1 MSREPTR
8 GQPTATDAEQHRDE
22 SNDTGSAVSRRRL
35 LCAGAGLAVPA
46 AARTPDESRPRSSAS
61 TTADVAGETDWQ
73 SSVPAPVGTGP
84 TVADGV
90 VILGTVSGT
99 VRAVDAESGQSVWT
113 HDTELPVRA
122 TPTAADGVAY
132 LGTGDPR
139 DDNDRGAVVALRTT
153 TGTAQWSRQLDGPVT
168 SAVARDDETVYAG
181 TTAGTLHALAADTGV
196 TRWRVDLDETVT
208 GAPVV
213 TDGRLYVVD
222 RSGVSA
228 LVPSDG
234 ERLWRVS
241 LGDRVRP
248 VNHDDAGSVTVA
260 DDTLYVVDGDGGV
273 IAVDAATGERR
284 WRTALSAAATTPT
297 VADGR
302 LFVPVTGDGGQHTV
316 ALDAE
321 TGDVAWRGPDGDRS
335 LDSPTV
341 AGGVVYAGRPTGL
354 TALDSQT
361 GERRWRTDWRASTP
375 VVVDGT
381 VYVIEHL
388 FDAETDRLRAVH
400 TGHDASSCDSR
411 VRLATGPGH
420 DTPVGPTARATV
432 DPTRPAV
439 GEPTT
444 FDATPSTGGAGLR
457 EYEWSFDDGTDVTGV
472 TTTHSFERPGTHS
485 VRLSVTDVDGDTDT
499 VVESVDSGVRWTR
512 RLSPPVSSAATVAD
526 GTVYVGGATETGGGV
541 VAVDADSGQT
551 VWRRPLDGFV
561 AGGPTVVADTLYA
574 AVGGETGEL
583 VALDTETGTP
593 RWRLSTGSIRSAPT
607 VVDGVVYAGSYDH
620 TLYAVDA
627 ATGDVVW
634 TVTPEGYGLTAPTV
648 VDGTVYVGS
657 GRPGRLLAVDAADG
671 TVEWATR
678 TAGWVR
684 SAPTVVDGVVYAG
697 DDGGKLSAV
706 ATDTGVPVW
715 QYDADDTVATAVT
728 VADDTVY
735 VGSDDGRLH
744 AVADENGTPVWRHQ
758 TGAPVSAA
766 PTVAADRVYVGTNE
780 SLHVVDAAA
789 GTTVWELQTD
799 APVHAAPTVADG
811 TVYTADEQGELYA
824 LAATH
829 DGSSRGSRARRR
841 TLGHVV
847 SPSGTTSTA
856 STPTA
861 DRASETPTE
870 SGQTPTGSAEPST
883 GSGETTTR
891 LPGVGVAT
899 GVAALVGG
907 VAYRLRRSN

>member
-8 GQPTATDAEQHRDE
+8 GQSTATGADQHRDE
-22 SNDTGSAVSRRRL
+22 STDTRLPVSRRCL
-35 LCAGAGLAVPA
+35 LCAGAGVAAGVTVPA
-46 AARTPDESRPRSSAS
+46 ATRTSAENRPRSSVS
-61 TTADVAGETDWQ
+61 TTADVAGETEWQ
-73 SSVPAPVGTGP
+73 SSVPASVGTGP
-84 TVADGV
+84 TVADGL

-99 VRAVDAESGQSVWT
+99 VHAVDAESGQRAWT

-132 LGTGDPR
+132 VGTGDPS
-139 DDNDRGAVVALRTT
+139 DDNDRGAVVALQTT
-153 TGTAQWSRQLDGPVT
+153 TGTARWSRQLDGPVA
-168 SAVARDDETVYAG
+168 SAVACDGETVYVG
-181 TTAGTLHALAADTGV
+181 TAAGTLNALAADTGV
-196 TRWRVDLDETVT
+196 TRWRVDVDETVT
-208 GAPVV
+208 GTPVV

-228 LVPSDG
+228 LAPGDG

-241 LGDRVRP
+241 LDDRFRP

-260 DDTLYVVDGDGGV
+260 DDTLYVVDGDGRV
-273 IAVDAATGERR
+273 IAVDATTGERR

-297 VADGR
+297 VANGR
-302 LFVPVTGDGGQHTV
+302 LLVPVTEDGRQHTV

-321 TGDVAWRGPDGDRS
+321 TGDVVWRGPDGDRS

-354 TALDSQT
+354 TALDGQT
-361 GERRWRTDWRASTP
+361 GEKRWQTDWWADTP

-381 VYVIEHL
+381 AYVIEHS
-388 FDAETDRLRAVH
+388 FDAEADRLRAVD

-420 DTPVGPTARATV
+420 DTPTGPTAGVTL

-439 GEPTT
+439 GEPTR

-457 EYEWSFDDGTDVTGV
+457 GYEWSFDDGTNTTGV

-485 VRLSVTDVDGDTDT
+485 VRLSVTDADGDTDT
-499 VVESVDSGVRWTR
+499 VVESVDSGVRWAR
-512 RLSPPVSSAATVAD
+512 RLSLPVSSAPTVAD

-551 VWRRPLDGFV
+551 VWHHPLDGYV
-561 AGGPTVVADTLYA
+561 AGAPTVAADTLYA
-574 AVGGETGEL
+574 AVGGETGKL
-583 VALDTETGTP
+583 VALDTDTGTP
-593 RWRLSTGSIRSAPT
+593 RWRLSTGLMRSAPT

-634 TVTPEGYGLTAPTV
+634 TITLEGYGLTAPTV
-648 VDGTVYVGS
+648 VDDIVYVGS

-697 DDGGKLSAV
+697 DDGGRLSAV
-706 ATDTGVPVW
+706 TADTGVPVW
-715 QYDADDTVATAVT
+715 QYDADDTVDTAVT
-728 VADDTVY
+728 VADGTVY
-735 VGSDDGRLH
+735 AGSDDGRLH
-744 AVADENGTPVWRHQ
+744 AVADEDGTPVWRHQ

-766 PTVAADRVYVGTNE
+766 PTVAADRVYVGTDE

-799 APVHAAPTVADG
+799 ATVHAAPTVTDG

-829 DGSSRGSRARRR
+829 DGSSRGSRARHR
-841 TLGHVV
+841 TLGHAV
-847 SPSGTTSTA
+847 SSSTGTRPTN
-856 STPTA
+856 TPTTA
-861 DRASETPTE
+861 PATETPV
-870 SGQTPTGSAEPST
+870 GSAETSAE
-883 GSGETTTR
+883 SGETATR
-891 LPGVGVAT
+891 LPGVGVVT

-907 VAYRLRRSN
+907 IAHRLRRSD